1 MHLTLYYKL
10 EKGRDSLSFWG
21 LEVSNIKI
29 TTQLSSFVCCSLHV
43 SMSNT
48 EESKLNE
55 QYVSIYFPVI
65 SYSFPTVIIKI
76 YPKLFNTQKKHNE
89 KLPDITFGIN
99 CLAMI
104 SKAQAMKEK
113 S

>member
-10 EKGRDSLSFWG
+10 EKGRDSLSFCG
-21 LEVSNIKI
+21 LEFNGMKI

-55 QYVSIYFPVI
+55 QYVTIYFLVI
-65 SYSFPTVIIKI
+65 QYSFPTVILKI
-76 YPKLFNTQKKHNE
+76 CSKLFINKYL
-89 KLPDITFGIN
+89 KLLD
-99 CLAMI
+99 LY
-104 SKAQAMKEK
+104 
-113 S
+113 